1 MHQSNLIPREDL
13 FCIFLKLLSV
23 SVLDF
28 GFRQVCVYLTGT
40 VHVNEHQCKEI

>member
-1 MHQSNLIPREDL
+1 MHQSNLIPGSVLHL
-13 FCIFLKLLSV
+13 FKIALSV

-40 VHVNEHQCKEI
+40 VHVNEHQCKKI